1 MLINVYKS
9 SLIIKLRYE
18 QKGIRRKRRDGKEA
32 CRKAGG
38 TQKGKGVDAGQS
50 CGQSGNK
57 RRMLSALRKGT
68 EGAAAGYNRC
78 GRKAVRRKYGL
89 SSGDRAILT

>member
-1 MLINVYKS
+1 MNRKVYEENDATEK
-9 SLIIKLRYE
+9 KLAERLAE
-18 QKGIRRKRRDGKEA
+18 LRKE
-32 CRKAGG
+32 
-38 TQKGKGVDAGQS
+38 KGVDAGQS

-78 GRKAVRRKYGL
+78 GRKAVRRKCRL

>member
-1 MLINVYKS
+1 M
-9 SLIIKLRYE
+9 IKLRYE

-50 CGQSGNK
+50 YRQPG
-57 RRMLSALRKGT
+57 RMLSALRKGT

-78 GRKAVRRKYGL
+78 GRKAVRRKCRL